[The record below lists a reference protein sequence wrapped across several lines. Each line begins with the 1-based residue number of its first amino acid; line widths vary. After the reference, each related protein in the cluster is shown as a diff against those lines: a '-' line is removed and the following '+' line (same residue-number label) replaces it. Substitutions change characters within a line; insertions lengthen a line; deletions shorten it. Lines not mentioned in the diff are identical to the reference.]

1 MYGSVMCL
9 SKAVSKLR

>member
-9 SKAVSKLR
+9 SKVVSKLR